1 MLRDKLRDILL
12 NGLFR
17 DRVSMTNSGFKGVQ
31 DDLSQETP
39 NTFFNKNEPTGFVVH
54 GNGNDR
60 YLVTIQQL

>member
-17 DRVSMTNSGFKGVQ
+17 DRVSMTNAGFKGVQ
-31 DDLSQETP
+31 DDLSEEAPTS
-39 NTFFNKNEPTGFVVH
+39 FYNKNEPSGFIVH
-54 GNGNDR
+54 GNNKDR

>member
-1 MLRDKLRDILL
+1 MYRDKLRDIIL

-31 DDLSQETP
+31 DDLLEEKPSS
-39 NTFFNKNEPTGFVVH
+39 FFNNNEPTGFIVH
-54 GNGNDR
+54 SNNNER

>member
-17 DRVSMTNSGFKGVQ
+17 DRVSMTNAGFRGVQ
-31 DDLSQETP
+31 DDLTQETP
-39 NTFFNKNEPTGFVVH
+39 SSFFNKNEPTGFVVH
-54 GNGNDR
+54 GNNNDR